1 MFSKIS
7 LSYLSKTQVKKLKFL
22 RYNLSNS
29 KLKKE
34 IAKGNLPN
42 PQFALGLYMSFLQA
56 SQLKYKKITVLEFNL
71 FYDDECLKDIIT
83 YCRILKRVFSINY
96 EIYTFRFLFKKNKL
110 SKFDRSYV
118 FNNIKNEN
126 KNFFK
131 KKYSKYFINSNI
143 SKEIKKVFNRNLN
156 KAPIAFCSFDLMNF
170 TNTNKALNFLKTKPD
185 YFLPR
190 TILYFDHLFGSSVF
204 EGEMLSIEKF
214 NKNSKAKISTILEFA
229 EQLSIHWNKWIFL
242 GKRIKIL
249 SNFENKD
256 YNKKCGDLF

>member
-110 SKFDRSYV
+110 SKFD
-118 FNNIKNEN
+118 
-126 KNFFK
+126 
-131 KKYSKYFINSNI
+131 
-143 SKEIKKVFNRNLN
+143 
-156 KAPIAFCSFDLMNF
+156 
-170 TNTNKALNFLKTKPD
+170 
-185 YFLPR
+185 
-190 TILYFDHLFGSSVF
+190 
-204 EGEMLSIEKF
+204 
-214 NKNSKAKISTILEFA
+214 
-229 EQLSIHWNKWIFL
+229 
-242 GKRIKIL
+242 
-249 SNFENKD
+249 
-256 YNKKCGDLF
+256 